1 MTVVRNGHP
10 TETYATRYQLK
21 VIGFQ
26 VMDENEDGINEPGEY
41 VHVTDIQIQNTG
53 TSNYI
58 GRGTTS
64 ERRANPFI
72 L

>member
-1 MTVVRNGHP
+1 
-10 TETYATRYQLK
+10 
-21 VIGFQ
+21 
-26 VMDENEDGINEPGEY
+26 MDENEDGINEPGEY

-64 ERRANPFI
+64 ERRADPFI